1 VLLIEEDSRIRRL
14 VREGLDASGFTVI
27 TAGDGGSAV
36 EVLRRRAVDVVLLD
50 LVLPDVDGLAL
61 LAAIR
66 ATRPQLPVI
75 ALTPRDDESS
85 KLDGLNY
92 GADDCVTKPFS
103 LAELA
108 ARIRLRLR
116 ERDQTS
122 SLIEAGRLVL
132 DLASHRAS
140 IGDSSALL
148 SARESTLLA
157 AFMRH
162 AGQVLS
168 RTELLRLVWETDF
181 DSGSNVV
188 DVYVRVLRR
197 KLGAQVIETVRG
209 RGYRLR
215 VS

>member
-1 VLLIEEDSRIRRL
+1 M
-14 VREGLDASGFTVI
+14 
-27 TAGDGGSAV
+27 
-36 EVLRRRAVDVVLLD
+36 
-50 LVLPDVDGLAL
+50 
-61 LAAIR
+61 
-66 ATRPQLPVI
+66 I

-85 KLDGLNY
+85 KLDVLSY

-116 ERDQTS
+116 KRDQTT

-140 IGDSSALL
+140 IGDNSALL

-162 AGQVLS
+162 AGEVLS
-168 RTELLRLVWETDF
+168 RNELLRLVWETEF